1 MNKFLLGDTVDNLN
15 CEALLERLK
24 YGRVFLFLGFDYFLD
39 SLTFNPVLRVISESI
54 DKEVLNLNDL
64 YKHSNRFNSE
74 KCFNEVKGKVDK
86 LPTNNN
92 LDPISKIKWNAIY
105 TSSID
110 DLILTR
116 LRDKNRV
123 TIPICKSNRAI
134 SYSRDELNVFYLSG
148 LYSRIE
154 PNERVPQDRKEY
166 VKRKHEAQLILNN
179 LVDSMSPMDTLIIYG
194 WNPEN
199 DIINGENLYQVLSR
213 LSINQAFMFS
223 GDIKVDDEYIKFLID
238 DKILSHSSLKLPDF
252 IEGNIS
258 VNSDDFERQF
268 ELNSFVKLSDR
279 AVEIPTRIRRL
290 INHYGIVIEDE
301 FFNKITQ
308 DVDELFKD
316 FLFESSRIPVWLAY
330 PNNLDFEREY
340 YKVLHSKVNSEI
352 KSKKVCESPIILHG
366 STGTGKS
373 ISLARLCYDLYK
385 DAKYLLV
392 YINSYSDTLD
402 FKVIDEVCE
411 WAESNSFIS
420 TVICWDGMN
429 SIDTYQ
435 SLSSYLS
442 SRGRKQI
449 VIGSSYKIND
459 SKKIKNSIEA
469 KEQFSEKENISFK
482 KYLKDKS
489 IVFEDTFSSYNSYF
503 LVTLYRLLPETRFAI
518 TSGIVNEA
526 NHIKKII
533 INDLTLHESTDS
545 IIAEAFRK
553 AFANT
558 SNKIKSQNTK
568 KINININ
575 DIVDVVM
582 VFGKFGIETPFDL
595 LMRVF
600 PALKYSNI
608 DSVFKVIDI
617 IRWSENSY
625 GEIYL
630 SSRNTLEA
638 EIYCKRII
646 ASSKEHVK
654 ILLSVISCVEQR
666 KSSNCPEIG
675 FCADVVRAFGP
686 NGKYGKEYSEYY
698 LDISRA
704 LGELLESKKIVNT
717 KLMLLQA
724 NLLREYG
731 RSKFDNPSLF
741 YQEYYELLH
750 EALAVIEK
758 AIDLEERLE
767 KRSIKQA
774 RFSLIALYGEKA
786 SILGT
791 VANQCTNDN
800 KDENVI
806 TKHILEA
813 IDTARESFK
822 YNISNYRSLDSIAW
836 IVTNHAKSNKGL
848 TAEKLKLVLD
858 AISIFNEY
866 AIEDLE
872 ERHHV
877 DFLTRKTALY
887 ETIGNDDVKTK
898 TLEAL
903 KEISLVDFHYY
914 MLTKL
919 LADINLY
926 SNATEE
932 NLKNVKKALDYIKVN
947 NLESLSSYKINVMR
961 LRLFWFYENKIPLF
975 NGERV
980 VIKKGISFWHEVV
993 DLSDRIL
1000 SSAYNNNIIFYRFIK
1015 AVGLFHVGQYKAS
1028 EEIFN
1033 YLSRDSESISGS
1045 RRVFKSFLMAD
1056 ENGVRKFSG
1065 EVININ
1071 SLRNRGEIYIDELKT
1086 KVTFLPTDF
1095 NLTSEKIGFSL
1106 TDFHIAFNFLRPTA
1120 DNEKYFQGA
1129 NQ

>member
-1 MNKFLLGDTVDNLN
+1 MDNLN
-15 CEALLERLK
+15 SDALLERLK

-39 SLTFNPVLRVISESI
+39 SLSFNPVLRIISDIIEKDVLSI
-54 DKEVLNLNDL
+54 NDL
-64 YKHSNRFNSE
+64 YNHGNIFNSE
-74 KCFNEVKGKVDK
+74 KFFNEVKGKVDK
-86 LPTNNN
+86 LPTNNTLN
-92 LDPISKIKWNAIY
+92 PISKIKWNAIY

-123 TIPICKSNRAI
+123 TIPICKSDRTT

-148 LYSRIE
+148 LYSRIDS
-154 PNERVPQDRKEY
+154 NERVPQDRKEY
-166 VKRKHEAQLILNN
+166 VKRKHEAQLILNS

-199 DIINGENLYQVLSR
+199 DIVSGENLYQILSR
-213 LSINQAFMFS
+213 LSTNQAFMFS
-223 GDIKVDDEYIKFLID
+223 GNINIDDEYVKFLID
-238 DKILSHSSLKLPDF
+238 EKVLLHSSSKLPDF
-252 IEGNIS
+252 IEINLPE
-258 VNSDDFERQF
+258 NPDEFERQF
-268 ELNSFVKLSDR
+268 ELNSFIKLSNR

-290 INHYGIVIEDE
+290 INHYGMVIEDE
-301 FFNKITQ
+301 FFNKASH
-308 DVDELFKD
+308 DSADLFKD

-330 PNNLDFEREY
+330 PNNLDFEREH
-340 YKVLHSKVNSEI
+340 YKLLYSKVNSEI
-352 KSKKVCESPIILHG
+352 KSKKVCEIPIILHG

-373 ISLARLCYDLYK
+373 ISLARLCYNLYE
-385 DAKYLLV
+385 DGKYLVV

-411 WAESNSFIS
+411 WAESNSFTS

-459 SKKIKNSIEA
+459 SKKIKNAIEA
-469 KEQFSEKENISFK
+469 KEQFSEKENILFK
-482 KYLKDKS
+482 QYLKDKN
-489 IVFEDTFSSYNSYF
+489 IIFEDTFSSYNSYF

-533 INDLTLHESTDS
+533 IKDFTLHESTEN

-553 AFANT
+553 AFSNT
-558 SNKIKSQNTK
+558 ENKITYQNTQ

-608 DSVFKVIDI
+608 DSVFKIIDI

-625 GEIYL
+625 GEIHL

-646 ASSKEHVK
+646 SSSKAHVK
-654 ILLSVISCVEQR
+654 ILLSVISCAEQR
-666 KSSNCPEIG
+666 KSLNCPEIS
-675 FCADVVRAFGP
+675 FCANVVRAFGP
-686 NGKYGKEYSEYY
+686 NGKYGKEYSDYY
-698 LDISRA
+698 LDISRTV
-704 LGELLESKKIVNT
+704 GELLLSKKIVST

-724 NLLREYG
+724 NFLREYG

-741 YQEYYELLH
+741 YQEYYDLLC

-758 AIDLEERLE
+758 AIDLEERIE

-791 VANQCTNDN
+791 IANQCTNDN
-800 KDENVI
+800 RDENVV

-836 IVTNHAKSNKGL
+836 IVTNHAKSNREL

-887 ETIGNDDVKTK
+887 EIIGNDDVKTQ
-898 TLEAL
+898 TLEIL
-903 KEISLVDFHYY
+903 KETSLVDFHYY
-914 MLTKL
+914 VLTKL
-919 LADINLY
+919 LADVNLY
-926 SNATEE
+926 ANVTEE
-932 NLKNVKKALDYIKVN
+932 DLKIVSKALSYIKSN
-947 NLESLSSYKINVMR
+947 NLELLSSYKINVMH
-961 LRLFWFYENKIPLF
+961 LRLFWFNENKIPLF

-980 VIKKGISFWHEVV
+980 VIKKGITFWHKIVE
-993 DLSDRIL
+993 LSDVIL

-1033 YLSRDSESISGS
+1033 HLYRDSESISGS
-1045 RRVFKSFLMAD
+1045 RRVFKSFLMAN

-1095 NLTSEKIGFSL
+1095 NITSENIGLTL

-1129 NQ
+1129 K

>member
-1 MNKFLLGDTVDNLN
+1 MNKSLLGDKVDNLN
-15 CEALLERLK
+15 FDALLERLK

-74 KCFNEVKGKVDK
+74 KCFNEVKGKIDK

-123 TIPICKSNRAI
+123 TIPICKSDRAI

-148 LYSRIE
+148 LYSRID

-166 VKRKHEAQLILNN
+166 VKRKHEAQLILNG

-199 DIINGENLYQVLSR
+199 DIISGENLYQVLSR

-258 VNSDDFERQF
+258 VNSDDFERHF

-340 YKVLHSKVNSEI
+340 YKALHSKVNSEI

-385 DAKYLLV
+385 DGKYLLV

-482 KYLKDKS
+482 KYLKDKN

-533 INDLTLHESTDS
+533 INDLTLNESTES

-558 SNKIKSQNTK
+558 SNKITSQNTQ

-731 RSKFDNPSLF
+731 RSKYDNPSLF
-741 YQEYYELLH
+741 YQEYYDLLH

-887 ETIGNDDVKTK
+887 ETIGNDDVKTQ
-898 TLEAL
+898 TLESL
-903 KEISLVDFHYY
+903 KEISLVDYHYY

-932 NLKNVKKALDYIKVN
+932 NLKNVSKALDYIKIN
-947 NLESLSSYKINVMR
+947 NLESLSSYKINVMH

-1095 NLTSEKIGFSL
+1095 NLTSEKIGFPL

>member
-1 MNKFLLGDTVDNLN
+1 
-15 CEALLERLK
+15 
-24 YGRVFLFLGFDYFLD
+24 
-39 SLTFNPVLRVISESI
+39 
-54 DKEVLNLNDL
+54 
-64 YKHSNRFNSE
+64 
-74 KCFNEVKGKVDK
+74 
-86 LPTNNN
+86 
-92 LDPISKIKWNAIY
+92 
-105 TSSID
+105 
-110 DLILTR
+110 
-116 LRDKNRV
+116 
-123 TIPICKSNRAI
+123 
-134 SYSRDELNVFYLSG
+134 
-148 LYSRIE
+148 
-154 PNERVPQDRKEY
+154 
-166 VKRKHEAQLILNN
+166 
-179 LVDSMSPMDTLIIYG
+179 
-194 WNPEN
+194 
-199 DIINGENLYQVLSR
+199 
-213 LSINQAFMFS
+213 
-223 GDIKVDDEYIKFLID
+223 
-238 DKILSHSSLKLPDF
+238 
-252 IEGNIS
+252 
-258 VNSDDFERQF
+258 
-268 ELNSFVKLSDR
+268 
-279 AVEIPTRIRRL
+279 
-290 INHYGIVIEDE
+290 
-301 FFNKITQ
+301 
-308 DVDELFKD
+308 
-316 FLFESSRIPVWLAY
+316 
-330 PNNLDFEREY
+330 
-340 YKVLHSKVNSEI
+340 
-352 KSKKVCESPIILHG
+352 
-366 STGTGKS
+366 
-373 ISLARLCYDLYK
+373 
-385 DAKYLLV
+385 
-392 YINSYSDTLD
+392 
-402 FKVIDEVCE
+402 
-411 WAESNSFIS
+411 
-420 TVICWDGMN
+420 
-429 SIDTYQ
+429 
-435 SLSSYLS
+435 
-442 SRGRKQI
+442 
-449 VIGSSYKIND
+449 
-459 SKKIKNSIEA
+459 
-469 KEQFSEKENISFK
+469 
-482 KYLKDKS
+482 KS

-914 MLTKL
+914 MLT
-919 LADINLY
+919 
-926 SNATEE
+926 
-932 NLKNVKKALDYIKVN
+932 
-947 NLESLSSYKINVMR
+947 
-961 LRLFWFYENKIPLF
+961 
-975 NGERV
+975 
-980 VIKKGISFWHEVV
+980 
-993 DLSDRIL
+993 
-1000 SSAYNNNIIFYRFIK
+1000 
-1015 AVGLFHVGQYKAS
+1015 
-1028 EEIFN
+1028 
-1033 YLSRDSESISGS
+1033 
-1045 RRVFKSFLMAD
+1045 
-1056 ENGVRKFSG
+1056 
-1065 EVININ
+1065 
-1071 SLRNRGEIYIDELKT
+1071 
-1086 KVTFLPTDF
+1086 
-1095 NLTSEKIGFSL
+1095 
-1106 TDFHIAFNFLRPTA
+1106 
-1120 DNEKYFQGA
+1120 
-1129 NQ
+1129 

>member
-1 MNKFLLGDTVDNLN
+1 MDNLI
-15 CEALLERLK
+15 EGALLERLK
-24 YGRVFLFLGFDYFLD
+24 YGRAFLFLGFDYFLD
-39 SLTFNPVLRVISESI
+39 SLKFNPVLRVISESI
-54 DKEVLNLNDL
+54 DKDVLCFSDL

-74 KCFNEVKGKVDK
+74 KCFNEVKGKIDK
-86 LPTNNN
+86 LPTNNT
-92 LDPISKIKWNAIY
+92 LDPISKVKWNAIY

-116 LRDKNRV
+116 LRDNNRI
-123 TIPICKSNRAI
+123 TIPICKSDRTT

-148 LYSRIE
+148 LYSRVD
-154 PNERVPQDRKEY
+154 PTERVPQDRMEY
-166 VKRKHEAQLILNN
+166 VKRKHEAQLMLNN

-194 WNPEN
+194 WNPKN
-199 DIINGENLYQVLSR
+199 DIVSGENLYQILSR

-223 GDIKVDDEYIKFLID
+223 GDINIDDEYVKFLVN
-238 DKILSHSSLKLPDF
+238 DKNLFHLTSKLPDF
-252 IEGNIS
+252 IEDNLA
-258 VNSDDFERQF
+258 VNAENFERQF
-268 ELNSFVKLSDR
+268 ELNSFIRLSDR

-290 INHYGIVIEDE
+290 INHYGMVVEDD
-301 FFNKITQ
+301 FFNKMTN

-330 PNNLDFEREY
+330 PNRLDFEREY
-340 YKVLHSKVNSEI
+340 YKSLHSKVNSEI
-352 KSKKVCESPIILHG
+352 KSKKVCEIPIILHG

-385 DAKYLLV
+385 EGKYLVV

-411 WAESNSFIS
+411 WAESNAFLS

-459 SKKIKNSIEA
+459 NKKINNSIEA
-469 KEQFSEKENISFK
+469 KEQFSEKENVSFK
-482 KYLKDKS
+482 KYLKEKG
-489 IVFEDTFSSYNSYF
+489 ITFGETYSSYNSFF

-533 INDLTLHESTDS
+533 IKDLTLNESTES

-553 AFANT
+553 AFANSNNTIT
-558 SNKIKSQNTK
+558 SKITQ

-575 DIVDVVM
+575 EIVDVVM

-600 PALKYSNI
+600 PSLKYSNI

-625 GEIYL
+625 GEIHL

-646 ASSKEHVK
+646 ASSKAHVN
-654 ILLSVISCVEQR
+654 ILLSVIKCVEQR
-666 KSSNCPEIG
+666 KSENCPEIS

-698 LDISRA
+698 LDISRE
-704 LGELLESKKIVNT
+704 LGNLLESKKIVNS

-741 YQEYYELLH
+741 YQEYYDLLQ
-750 EALAVIEK
+750 EALSVIEK
-758 AIDLEERLE
+758 AIDVEERLE
-767 KRSIKQA
+767 QRSIKQA

-791 VANQCTNDN
+791 IANQCTNDHR
-800 KDENVI
+800 DDNVI

-813 IDTARESFK
+813 IETARESFK

-836 IVTNHAKSNKGL
+836 IVTNHAKGSKDL
-848 TAEKLKLVLD
+848 SAEKLKLVLD

-866 AIEDLE
+866 TIEDLE

-887 ETIGNDDVKTK
+887 ETIGNDDVTTQ
-898 TLEAL
+898 TLEIL
-903 KEISLVDFHYY
+903 KDTSLVDYHYY
-914 MLTKL
+914 KLTKL
-919 LADINLY
+919 LGDVNPYA
-926 SNATEE
+926 NATEE
-932 NLKNVKKALDYIKVN
+932 NLEKVHNALTYIKFN
-947 NLESLSSYKINVMR
+947 NLELLSSYKINVMH

-980 VIKKGISFWHEVV
+980 VIKKGLSFWHKVV

-1000 SSAYNNNIIFYRFIK
+1000 TSAYNNNIIFYRFIK

-1028 EEIFN
+1028 EEIFS
-1033 YLSRDSESISGS
+1033 YISRDSDSISGS
-1045 RRVFKSFLMAD
+1045 RRVFKSFLMSD

-1071 SLRNRGEIYIDELKT
+1071 SLRNRGEIYIDELKA
-1086 KVTFLPTDF
+1086 KVTFLPSDF
-1095 NLTSEKIGFSL
+1095 NLTTEKVGIALS
-1106 TDFHIAFNFLRPTA
+1106 DFHIAFNFLRPIA

-1129 NQ
+1129 N